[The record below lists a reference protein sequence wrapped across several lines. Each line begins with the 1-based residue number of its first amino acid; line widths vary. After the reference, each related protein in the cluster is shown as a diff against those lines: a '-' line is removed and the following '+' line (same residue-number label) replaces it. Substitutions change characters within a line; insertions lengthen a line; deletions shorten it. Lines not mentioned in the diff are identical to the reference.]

1 MLEYVDV
8 GILADAAYEALL
20 YLVAGVVGVVEDAEF
35 AVAALAVQVELAVVA
50 PVEIHAPADE
60 FAYLSGS
67 LLHYFPDSLGVAEVV
82 ARYHCVF
89 EMLVEIV
96 DSKIGDRSYT
106 SLRKGRIG
114 LVESGFA
121 YQGHT

>member
-1 MLEYVDV
+1 
-8 GILADAAYEALL
+8 
-20 YLVAGVVGVVEDAEF
+20 
-35 AVAALAVQVELAVVA
+35 
-50 PVEIHAPADE
+50 
-60 FAYLSGS
+60 
-67 LLHYFPDSLGVAEVV
+67 
-82 ARYHCVF
+82 
-89 EMLVEIV
+89 MLVEIV